1 MFEVGFG
8 VALFTIIVLILVIV
22 ILFAKSQLVAS
33 GSVNILI
40 NGEKTIVG
48 NPGSKLLGA
57 LADNKLFVS
66 SACGGGGTCGQCR
79 VKINHGGG
87 SILPTEET
95 HISKREAK
103 QGERLS
109 CQVTVKQDMEIEV
122 PEEVFGVKKWECS
135 VRSNDNVATFIK
147 E

>member
-135 VRSNDNVATFIK
+135 VRSNDNVAT
-147 E
+147 